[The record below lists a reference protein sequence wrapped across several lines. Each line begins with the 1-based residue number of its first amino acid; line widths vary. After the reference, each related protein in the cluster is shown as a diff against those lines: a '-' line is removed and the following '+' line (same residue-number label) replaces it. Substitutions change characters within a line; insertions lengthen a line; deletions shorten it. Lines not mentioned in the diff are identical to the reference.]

1 MAILNALPGAVAQG
15 MIWGIMA
22 IGVFITFKILDFADL
37 SVDGSICTGAAVA
50 TMLVLNGVNVYVAM
64 LVAFLAGA
72 AAGLVTGILHCGMG
86 IPPILSGILTQ
97 LMLWSINLKILGQA
111 NRAINSR
118 NYSVIVTQLDIGMSI
133 LALAIITAI
142 IVAVLYWFFGTEAGT
157 SIRVTGS
164 NENMAKAQGINT
176 AVTKIAALM
185 LSNGIVAFAG
195 ALLAQYQG
203 FADINMGRGAIVV
216 GLAAVIIGNALFS
229 KLCRN
234 FAVKLLSV
242 SIGGVIYY
250 IVYQIVVALGF
261 DTDLLKMLSAVVVAI
276 FLSVPYITKKYIKKP
291 KKEKKNV
298 GAD

>member
-118 NYSVIVTQLDIGMSI
+118 NYSVIVTQLDIGTSI

-203 FADINMGRGAIVV
+203 FADINRGRGAIVV

-242 SIGGVIYY
+242 SIGGIIYY
-250 IVYQIVVALGF
+250 IVYQIVIALGF

-276 FLSVPYITKKYIKKP
+276 FLSVPYLTKKYIKKP

>member
-1 MAILNALPGAVAQG
+1 
-15 MIWGIMA
+15 MA

-50 TMLVLNGVNVYVAM
+50 TMLVLSGVNVYVAM

-118 NYSVIVTQLDIGMSI
+118 NYSVIVTQLDVGMSI

-142 IVAVLYWFFGTEAGT
+142 IVAVLYWFFGMEAGT

>member
-15 MIWGIMA
+15 LIWGIMA

-50 TMLVLNGVNVYVAM
+50 TMLVLSGVNVYVAM

-118 NYSVIVTQLDIGMSI
+118 NYSVIVTQLDVGMSI

-250 IVYQIVVALGF
+250 IVYQVVVALGF

>member
-118 NYSVIVTQLDIGMSI
+118 NYSVIVTQLDIGTSI

-242 SIGGVIYY
+242 SIGGIIYY
-250 IVYQIVVALGF
+250 IVYQIVIALGF

-276 FLSVPYITKKYIKKP
+276 FLSVPYLTKKYIKKP